1 MAGED
6 KTISQLAQIAEIA
19 PGDAVPVWQGVT
31 KQAIFGTHIPYLIGG
46 VIPEEFLP
54 STASGTALAAAILSG
69 LDESERL
76 SWVASMGG
84 VRWSDLDDPSYATAA
99 DLNAGTDIEK
109 LVTPDALAGS
119 NLGRAAIAIEVF
131 GPTVEHAT
139 GDGKKYWTVPSILNG
154 MNLIRV
160 SASIVTAGT
169 TGTLTVQVHN
179 LTDAADMLSTRITI
193 DSAETHTKTAATP
206 AVINAAT
213 DDVATDDV
221 LRFDID
227 TVHTTEGFGLVV
239 NLEFG
244 LP

>member
-1 MAGED
+1 MAGVD
-6 KTISQLAQIAEIA
+6 KTITELTQVAAIN
-19 PGDAVPVWQGVT
+19 PGDGIPVWQGTT
-31 KQAIFGTHIPYLIGG
+31 KQAIFGVHLPYLTEGL
-46 VIPEEFLP
+46 IPEQYLP
-54 STASGTALAAAILSG
+54 GTAGGTALAAAILSG

-76 SWVASMGG
+76 DWIASMGG
-84 VRWSDLDDPSYATAA
+84 VRWSDLDDPSYASAA
-99 DLNAGTDIEK
+99 DLNTGTDTEK

-119 NLGRAAIAIEVF
+119 NLGRAAIAIEIF

-169 TGTLTVQVHN
+169 TGVLTIQIHN

-193 DSAETHTKTAATP
+193 DSGETHTKTAATP

-221 LRFDID
+221 LRIDVD
-227 TVHTTEGFGLVV
+227 TVHTTEGFGGVLT
-239 NLEFG
+239 LEFG